1 MIKVIITD
9 LAEETLKEIT
19 DFLKVKWTQKELDI
33 MLLDYNNFLAN
44 LGLGIIKPRFYK
56 KLEKDIYFSLMGNK
70 QVTIYFEYI
79 DQNTIRILLFW
90 PNKKDPQLLK
100 SLLDKL

>member
-9 LAEETLKEIT
+9 LADETLKEIT
-19 DFLKVKWTQKELDI
+19 DFLKVNWTQKELDV
-33 MLLDYNNFLAN
+33 MLTEYYTFLEN
-44 LGLGIIKPRFYK
+44 LELGIIKPRFYK
-56 KLEKDIYFSLMGNK
+56 NLEKDIYFSLIVNK
-70 QVTIYFEYI
+70 QVTIYFEYV

-100 SLLDKL
+100 SFLGKL